1 MGKKKFFKIWHIYGI
16 CRLAMSDRPPCWKKA
31 CYSKTSSIEPHFL
44 KGIFHQQTAHHFWDK
59 DQYKFAPT
67 SSGKWLWLIILAQY
81 AKVDKK
87 KRPPHNLTFTSL
99 YLIKYIDWSKWFAI
113 SRFWLFTVSISC
125 KYGYTT
131 IGIKFQ
137 AKIIQYINLHGNVSI
152 ILTCYA
158 ISINFEIPNL
168 ITLLNNVKASFGS
181 YNNNN
186 ISSKRIH
193 FSCTFHDW
201 LIANPNRSNSS

>member
-1 MGKKKFFKIWHIYGI
+1 MATYHKKSGNLGEKKILQNLAHLWHFVVWL
-16 CRLAMSDRPPCWKKA
+16 CETETPMLEKA

-87 KRPPHNLTFTSL
+87 ATTQSNIYFSL
-99 YLIKYIDWSKWFAI
+99 VKYIDWSKWFAI

-137 AKIIQYINLHGNVSI
+137 AKSSNTSI
-152 ILTCYA
+152 YMVM
-158 ISINFEIPNL
+158 FQ
-168 ITLLNNVKASFGS
+168 
-181 YNNNN
+181 
-186 ISSKRIH
+186 
-193 FSCTFHDW
+193 
-201 LIANPNRSNSS
+201 

>member
-1 MGKKKFFKIWHIYGI
+1 
-16 CRLAMSDRPPCWKKA
+16 
-31 CYSKTSSIEPHFL
+31 
-44 KGIFHQQTAHHFWDK
+44 
-59 DQYKFAPT
+59 
-67 SSGKWLWLIILAQY
+67 LWLIILAQY